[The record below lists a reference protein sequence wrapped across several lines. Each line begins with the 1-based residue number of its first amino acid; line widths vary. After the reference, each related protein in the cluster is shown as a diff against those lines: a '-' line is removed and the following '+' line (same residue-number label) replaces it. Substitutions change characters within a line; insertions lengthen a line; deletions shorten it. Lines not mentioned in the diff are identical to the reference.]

1 MKLYSVFKIKYQW
14 GHYISADI
22 GIFYI
27 GIYGMHHSSMSD
39 ETLHNKQLRGH
50 VKTVR
55 RLQYES
61 NKHIC
66 QPRSGEAV

>member
-1 MKLYSVFKIKYQW
+1 
-14 GHYISADI
+14 
-22 GIFYI
+22 
-27 GIYGMHHSSMSD
+27 MSD